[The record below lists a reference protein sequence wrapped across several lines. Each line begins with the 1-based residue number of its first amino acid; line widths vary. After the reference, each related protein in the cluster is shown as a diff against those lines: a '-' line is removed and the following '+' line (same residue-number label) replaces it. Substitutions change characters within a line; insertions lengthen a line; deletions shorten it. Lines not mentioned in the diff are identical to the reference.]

1 MKKLAMLRRWSHN
14 FLMSSTEQ
22 HRLPILVS
30 LVVGITL
37 LHYLTGTHHG
47 HYHDIYRR
55 LYYLPIVLGG
65 LWFSLC
71 GGVFTALFVSLFFL
85 PHVLWQWGNM
95 PGHAPEQYLEILL
108 YNVIGVLTG
117 QLSGR
122 EKAQKSRYQKTAQ
135 ELEES
140 YRQLRQQADTIIEI
154 EEQLRH
160 ADRLSA
166 LGELSAAMAH
176 EVRNPLGSIRGTA
189 EILQDGVARDDPRY
203 EFTQILLREVDRLNK
218 VVQRYLDFA
227 RSEAQPLGRCD
238 LLAVVEAVLS
248 LTQAQSRKAGVEVQ
262 RHLPETLPKIHADA
276 AQLQQAILN
285 LILNALQAMPN
296 GGMLTLAAHI
306 ESEELQL
313 EIRDSG
319 QGIDPDD
326 LEKIFAPFFTTRS
339 SGTGLGLAITSRI
352 IQNCGGRIDV
362 ASTPGEGT
370 FFTLRFPLV
379 TATGSRP

>member
-1 MKKLAMLRRWSHN
+1 
-14 FLMSSTEQ
+14 MSSTEQ